1 MAIRCLWLPL
11 LFLVT
16 LGVLYGVGGIREAR
30 MQRRL
35 RREGIE
41 TKAVVVGH
49 WVMGSAYYVT
59 YRYYHQGECY
69 KRQEQVG
76 ESKYQIWPR
85 GTKISIRYL
94 PKNPSVI
101 RIVGEE
107 NHYLSMS
114 FLCLASAVFLVSM
127 VIVLGLP
134 WLP

>member
-1 MAIRCLWLPL
+1 MAIPCLWLPL

-30 MQRRL
+30 IQRRL

-49 WVMGSAYYVT
+49 WVMRNAYYVT
-59 YRYYHQGECY
+59 YRYDYQGQSY

-76 ESKYQIWPR
+76 SSKYQIWPR
-85 GTKISIRYL
+85 GTKISVRYL
-94 PKNPSVI
+94 PKDPSVI
-101 RIVGEE
+101 RIAGEE
-107 NHYLSMS
+107 NHYLFFS
-114 FLCLASAVFLVSM
+114 FFFLAGAVLLVSM

-134 WLP
+134 WHP